1 MSKIAQG
8 IMIDNEY
15 KDGVSY
21 TIACSCSDPDHQVHM
36 WIEVDGDAEC
46 NDITLTFYVNT
57 TTPFWKKGFSRL
69 KAAWDI
75 LVKGYR
81 EDQHSLI
88 FKRDSA
94 LNVVLAIKETVV
106 KLDKLRESL

>member
-1 MSKIAQG
+1 MFNRSPVQG

-15 KDGVSY
+15 EDAVSY
-21 TIACSCSDPDHQVHM
+21 TIACSCTEPDHQVHM

-46 NDITLTFYVNT
+46 NDVNLTFYVNT

-81 EDQHSLI
+81 EDQHTLI
-88 FKRDSA
+88 LNRASA
-94 LNVVLAIKETVV
+94 LNVAHTITKTIS
-106 KLDKLRESL
+106 KLDKVK